1 MKLFPQI
8 LIDKCIL
15 IRYNE
20 LSGFRVALF
29 FGENMEEAEY
39 VPIRISK
46 STQKILREVYED
58 VGPHELTV
66 SFVERSILGLPPE
79 RYKDILDGI
88 FEEYN
93 NATTSTN

>member
-1 MKLFPQI
+1 MIK
-8 LIDKCIL
+8 
-15 IRYNE
+15 Y
-20 LSGFRVALF
+20 
-29 FGENMEEAEY
+29 EY

-58 VGPHELTV
+58 VGFHELTV

-79 RYKDILDGI
+79 GHKDILDRI

-93 NATTSTN
+93 NAIASTD

>member
-1 MKLFPQI
+1 MIK
-8 LIDKCIL
+8 
-15 IRYNE
+15 Y
-20 LSGFRVALF
+20 
-29 FGENMEEAEY
+29 EY
-39 VPIRISK
+39 IPIRISK

-79 RYKDILDGI
+79 HYKDILDRI